1 VTPPGASAVP
11 AAERV
16 LAPDLARGVMLLLI
30 ALAHSRDLH
39 GAGYAL
45 GAVLAGTPLDT
56 AVQALL
62 TLLVDSRAR
71 PMFAVLFGY
80 GLVQLARR
88 STESGLDPAGTRR
101 LLRRRGWWLVAFGF
115 AHTVLL
121 YAGDILAAYGFLA
134 LLLVGALRWSDR
146 RLWTVAGVF
155 AVLGALLYG
164 WLQLQIATLPVEELP
179 ADPLSSGFARAAV
192 FVILPP
198 TNVVMSATSVLIG
211 VWAARR
217 RILEEPGRHLPLLRR
232 TASGGVAVAVAGALP
247 LTLQA
252 IGAWTPGSPEAAVA
266 VVALHTLT
274 GYAGGFG
281 YAAIIALVVV
291 ALQGRRGPV
300 VTALA
305 ACGQRS
311 LSCYLAQ
318 SVVWFVTIEPYAL
331 DLVGRLGAA
340 GAAAIGAGTWV
351 VTVVVADALARA
363 GRRGP
368 AETLLRRLTY
378 GRRAGSGDSRHVPEI
393 RHPS

>member
-1 VTPPGASAVP
+1 MTPPRASAAP

-39 GAGYAL
+39 GSGYAL

-56 AVQALL
+56 AVQALS
-62 TLLVDSRAR
+62 TLLVDNRAR

-164 WLQLQIATLPVEELP
+164 WLQLQIATTPAGELP
-179 ADPLSSGFARAAV
+179 TDPLSSGFGRAAV
-192 FVILPP
+192 FVVLSP

-232 TASGGVAVAVAGALP
+232 TATGGVAVAAAGALP

-252 IGAWTPGSPEAAVA
+252 IGAWTPGSPGAAVA

-281 YAAIIALVVV
+281 YAAIVALVVV

-340 GAAAIGAGTWV
+340 GAATIGAGTWV

-363 GRRGP
+363 GLRGP

-378 GRRAGSGDSRHVPEI
+378 GRRAALR
-393 RHPS
+393 